1 MPTQDKHTGEIQA
14 PQPECIVWHE
24 PLAEDKGEESGTGRI
39 RVRITSRRNR
49 LLDPDNLC
57 PKYFIDA
64 LRYCGAL
71 PDDREADIDLSCRQ
85 EKVPRKEEE
94 TLIEVEYP
102 SEQTMQHILDR
113 LHGCKLLGVREE
125 GEVHSP

>member
-1 MPTQDKHTGEIQA
+1 MP
-14 PQPECIVWHE
+14 
-24 PLAEDKGEESGTGRI
+24 AEDKYSSQIQATQPERPVRDESLAAQKGEAGGTGRI

-49 LLDPDNLC
+49 LVDPDNLC

-64 LRYCGAL
+64 LRYCKAL

-85 EKVPRKEEE
+85 EKVPRAKEE

-102 SEQTMQHILDR
+102 DEASVQHLLDR
-113 LHGCKLLGVREE
+113 LENCSVQHLRQKTK
-125 GEVHSP
+125 VHSS

>member
-1 MPTQDKHTGEIQA
+1 MPTENKHTGEVQA
-14 PQPECIVWHE
+14 PEPECIVWDE
-24 PLAEDKGEESGTGRI
+24 SLAENKGEENSTGRI

-71 PDDREADIDLSCRQ
+71 PDDKEADIDLSCRQ

-102 SEQTMQHILDR
+102 SEESMQHILDR
-113 LHGCKLLGVREE
+113 YDGRELLDMRKEKK
-125 GEVHSP
+125 VHSP